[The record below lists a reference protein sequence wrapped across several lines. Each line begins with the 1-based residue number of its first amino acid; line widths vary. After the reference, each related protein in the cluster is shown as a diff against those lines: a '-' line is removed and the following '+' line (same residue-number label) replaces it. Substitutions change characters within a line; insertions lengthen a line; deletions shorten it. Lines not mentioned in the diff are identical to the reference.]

1 MLECQTTRVAGARPA
16 VSPPGESRQP
26 HPLSRRSN
34 LTRAIRSADEPPT
47 LPGEHRPLGAV
58 SPETG
63 WEPTAPL
70 VGEPTQPPARCRGRE
85 RPDAGCPVRERPGLL
100 AGGRPL
106 AAVYARVSSEKQEQE
121 QTIASQLEALY
132 QAAEARGYALTA
144 ELVFVDDGYSGA
156 RLDRPGL
163 ERLRDVAAEGTVA
176 AVLIYAPDRLARHYA
191 YQVVIIEELTRAGCE
206 VIFLNHP
213 FGESPEEQMLLQVQ
227 GVFAEYERALI
238 AERTRRG
245 RLFAARQGRV
255 NWGGNPPYG
264 YRYFRKTDS
273 TPAQLLVDPGEA
285 AIVQQ
290 MYRWLVEEQLSS
302 YAIQQRLTDQ
312 GLPTRGHNAQGWAQS
327 SVIHI
332 LRNPLYKGEAWYN
345 RTQVADARRPHRQTG
360 FKDRRPG
367 NRRSR
372 ALRPPEDWIPV
383 RVPAIIDAELWQMAQ
398 EQLAQNRA
406 RATRHNPHH
415 EYLLRGLLVCGRCGR
430 RLVGTWTAISHGR
443 YICSAR
449 YPRSAPWSCDG
460 RSVSAALVE
469 HQVWDYIKD
478 LLGEPDL
485 LRARYEE
492 SRGDPAVVGR
502 DERERVRLERH
513 VQALE
518 GEVQRLI
525 DAYQVGAI
533 TLTEL
538 QDRRRRSE
546 EHHHVL
552 TDRLQE
558 LHRQRH
564 AREQELRLLQGLE
577 GFCANLREALAD
589 PSFAVKQKVLQLVVD
604 RILVEDTQL
613 VIRHVIPT
621 GSVGLQPRHQRNR
634 QWR

>member
-1 MLECQTTRVAGARPA
+1 
-16 VSPPGESRQP
+16 
-26 HPLSRRSN
+26 
-34 LTRAIRSADEPPT
+34 
-47 LPGEHRPLGAV
+47 
-58 SPETG
+58 
-63 WEPTAPL
+63 
-70 VGEPTQPPARCRGRE
+70 
-85 RPDAGCPVRERPGLL
+85 
-100 AGGRPL
+100 
-106 AAVYARVSSEKQEQE
+106 VSSEKQEQE
-121 QTIASQLEALY
+121 QTIASQLDALY
-132 QAAEARGYALTA
+132 QAVAARGYALTA
-144 ELVFVDDGYSGA
+144 ELVFVDEGYSGA

-163 ERLRDVAAEGTVA
+163 ERRRDVAAEGTVTA
-176 AVLIYAPDRLARHYA
+176 ILVYAPDRLARHYA
-191 YQVVIIEELTRAGCE
+191 YQVVIIEELTRAGGE
-206 VIFLNHP
+206 VIFLNHA
-213 FGESPEEQMLLQVQ
+213 FGESPEEQMRLQVQ
-227 GVFAEYERALI
+227 GVLAEYERALI

-264 YRYFRKTDS
+264 YRYLRKTDN
-273 TPAQLLVDPGEA
+273 TPSQLIVDTGEA

-345 RTQVADARRPHRQTG
+345 RTQVADARRPRLQTG
-360 FKDRRPG
+360 LKDRRPG

-383 RVPAIIDAELWQMAQ
+383 RVPAIVDPELWQMAQ

-406 RATRHNPHH
+406 RATRHNTQH
-415 EYLLRGLLVCGRCGR
+415 EYLLRGLLVCGHCGR

-443 YICSAR
+443 YLCSAR

-460 RSVSAALVE
+460 RRVSAALVE

-478 LLGEPDL
+478 LLADPHL
-485 LRARYEE
+485 LQARYEE
-492 SRGDPAVVGR
+492 SRGDPAVIGR
-502 DERERVRLERH
+502 DERERARLERQ

-533 TLTEL
+533 ALTEL
-538 QDRRRRSE
+538 QDRRRRIE
-546 EHHHVL
+546 EHRQVL

-564 AREQELRLLQGLE
+564 AREQEIRLLQGLE
-577 GFCANLREALAD
+577 GFCASLREALAD
-589 PSFAVKQKVLQLVVD
+589 PSFAVKQKVLQLVLD
-604 RILVEDTQL
+604 RIIVEDTKL
-613 VIRHVIPT
+613 VIRHVIPI
-621 GSVGLQPRHQRNR
+621 GPVGLQPRHHLPKILR
-634 QWR
+634 